1 MEHPPLDRTAR
12 EWRRFRALE
21 LHELGWL
28 EVDIGVALGVSKG
41 TVSRWLSIA
50 EAAGPEALHSH
61 PCAGCPPKMTAAQVA
76 RLPHFLSHGAG
87 ADGFSGDVLTFSRL
101 AAVIQ
106 WEVRVTHH
114 QDHVSRLLQEV
125 G

>member
-50 EAAGPEALHSH
+50 EAAGPQALHSH
-61 PCAGCPPKMTAAQVA
+61 PRGGCPPQPAAPPVA
-76 RLPHFLSHGAG
+76 RLPRFLSPGAG
-87 ADGFSGDVLTFSRL
+87 ASGFCGEVFTCPRL
-101 AAVIQ
+101 APFFPC
-106 WEVRVTHH
+106 EV
-114 QDHVSRLLQEV
+114 LIP
-125 G
+125 

>member
-50 EAAGPEALHSH
+50 EAAGPRALHSH
-61 PCAGCPPKMTAAQVA
+61 PCAGCAPKLTGAQGA
-76 RLPHFLSHGAG
+76 RLPDFLSHGG
-87 ADGFSGDVLTFSRL
+87 GGGGFSG
-101 AAVIQ
+101 AV
-106 WEVRVTHH
+106 WASVRVA
-114 QDHVSRLLQEV
+114 
-125 G
+125 

>member
-50 EAAGPEALHSH
+50 EAAGPGGLHSH
-61 PCAGCPPKMTAAQVA
+61 PRAGLPPKQTAAPGA
-76 RLPHFLSHGAG
+76 RPPDFLSPGGGPVWFLCGVSTFALLRQPV
-87 ADGFSGDVLTFSRL
+87 FSQFTS
-101 AAVIQ
+101 
-106 WEVRVTHH
+106 
-114 QDHVSRLLQEV
+114 
-125 G
+125 

>member
-50 EAAGPEALHSH
+50 EAAGAEALHSH
-61 PCAGCPPKMTAAQVA
+61 PCAGCPPKLTAAPAA
-76 RLPHFLSHGAG
+76 RLPDFLSHGGG
-87 ADGFSGDVLTFSRL
+87 AYGFLGDVLACARITQK
-101 AAVIQ
+101 IQ
-106 WEVRVTHH
+106 WWF
-114 QDHVSRLLQEV
+114 

>member
-50 EAAGPEALHSH
+50 EAAGPNAIHTRPS
-61 PCAGCPPKMTAAQVA
+61 AASPPKMTVSHGA
-76 RLPHFLSHGAG
+76 RLPSFLAAWAG
-87 ADGFSGDVLTFSRL
+87 ARCFCGGVLACACISSRMYWTF
-101 AAVIQ
+101 
-106 WEVRVTHH
+106 
-114 QDHVSRLLQEV
+114 
-125 G
+125 

>member
-50 EAAGPEALHSH
+50 EAAGPQAFHSH
-61 PCAGCPPKMTAAQVA
+61 PCAGCPPKLTAAPGA
-76 RLPHFLSHGAG
+76 PLPGFPSHRAG
-87 ADGFSGDVLTFSRL
+87 ADGFLGGVWDRGRIARGVYGGVG
-101 AAVIQ
+101 A
-106 WEVRVTHH
+106 HH
-114 QDHVSRLLQEV
+114 HKGHV
-125 G
+125 